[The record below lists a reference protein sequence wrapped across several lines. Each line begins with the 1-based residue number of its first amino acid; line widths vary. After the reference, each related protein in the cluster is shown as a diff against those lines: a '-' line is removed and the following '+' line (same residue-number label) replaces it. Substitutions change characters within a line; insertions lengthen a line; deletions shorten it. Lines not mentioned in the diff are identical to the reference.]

1 MIKYA
6 KIIDNETK
14 QCDVG
19 LGTNIE
25 FYKKIGFT
33 ELDVEQAY
41 NGGWY
46 LKGYAPTKPEPTI
59 QEQIETLEKSI
70 TSRNIRS
77 AIQGDTYALNKLQQ
91 VEEQIEELRKKL
103 GNN

>member
-14 QCDVG
+14 KCDVG

-46 LKGYAPTKPEPTI
+46 LKGYAPVKPERTI

-70 TSRNIRS
+70 TARNIRS

-91 VEEQIEELRKKL
+91 VEAQIEELRKQLK
-103 GNN
+103 